1 MFQGKAGGEKG
12 AGSGAGTGGSAEVL
26 DLSGKALGK
35 ERRKSELD
43 PETEG
48 ILLERN
54 GAFQREKDPIPA
66 GNFGFME
73 CKTRKE
79 L

>member
-1 MFQGKAGGEKG
+1 MELAPEAALRSWTCREKG
-12 AGSGAGTGGSAEVL
+12 LEKRG
-26 DLSGKALGK
+26 
-35 ERRKSELD
+35 KSELD